1 VSLGAETLL
10 DSLVDTAAFAVVVA
24 DLRGRILLFS
34 PAATDLLGYDAVEAC
49 GHLHVTDLYL
59 RPEEARQVMA
69 KLLGRKRKA
78 RPLDDPFEVTMRS
91 RAGELVPVRLS
102 ASLVRDDE
110 GVPVASLGV
119 FEDRREAS
127 ALAARLEDATGQVL
141 ASEKRAA
148 VVAMAASAAHEL
160 SQPLM
165 AAMGNIEL
173 VLLSAG
179 LDPEVSG
186 RLDRAYEQLERMRRL
201 VNDFARLTTARQTTW
216 PSESARWGR

>member
-1 VSLGAETLL
+1 MSLGADTLL
-10 DSLVDTAAFAVVVA
+10 DSLVDTATFAVVVA

-34 PAATDLLGYDAVEAC
+34 PAATDLLGFDAVEAC
-49 GHLHVTDLYL
+49 AHLHVTDLYV
-59 RPEEARQVMA
+59 RPEEARQVMTR
-69 KLLGRKRKA
+69 LQERKRNV
-78 RPLDDPFEVTMRS
+78 RPLDEPFEVIMRS
-91 RAGELVPVRLS
+91 RAGEQVPVRL
-102 ASLVRDDE
+102 AATLVRDE
-110 GVPVASLGV
+110 NGEPVASMGV

-201 VNDFARLTTARQTTW
+201 VNDFARLTTSRQATW
-216 PSESARWGR
+216 PSEASRWGR